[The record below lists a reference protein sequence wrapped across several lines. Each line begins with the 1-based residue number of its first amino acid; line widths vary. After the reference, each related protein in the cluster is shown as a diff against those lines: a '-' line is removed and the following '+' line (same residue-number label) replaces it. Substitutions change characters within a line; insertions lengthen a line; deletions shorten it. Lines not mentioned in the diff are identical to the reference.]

1 MTRYVSVA
9 DTAKE
14 LRKALKE
21 AFPTIKFYV
30 RSKSYAGGASIR
42 VMWQDGPTEAEAEKI
57 TDKFEGATFDGMQ
70 DLKSHKDHEVN
81 GEKVSWGSDYVF
93 CERSFSVPF
102 LQKASDVVGKRYG
115 MTAVKILPTE
125 TGGTVDTNDFRRVG
139 DRGDYLWEEVMREA
153 RRTA

>member
-1 MTRYVSVA
+1 MTRYVTVA

-21 AFPTIKFYV
+21 AFPTIKFSV

-42 VMWQDGPTEAEAEKI
+42 VIWQDGPTEAEAQKI
-57 TDKFEGATFDGMQ
+57 TDKFEGAKFDGME
-70 DLKSHKDHEVN
+70 DLKSYQYHEVN
-81 GEKVSWGSDYVF
+81 GERVSWGADYVF

-102 LQKASDVVGKRYG
+102 LQKTTAEVGKRYG
-115 MTAVKILPTE
+115 MPPVRVLPTE

-139 DRGDYLWEEVMREA
+139 ERGDYLWEEVLREA